1 MSCLDPLNECFSTG
15 GPVNVIGSQAGGKS
29 KDKSE

>member
-15 GPVNVIGSQAGGKS
+15 GPVNVIGSQTGGEKQR
-29 KDKSE
+29 